1 MWHERLACGD
11 GLSIANTGDRLAD
24 LCRADLRHSKA
35 SSGKHSLLQGNL
47 TVGMLKTFDKSLR
60 NLKNGSVRVSA
71 VNAQAAP
78 GKASALLLFANG
90 TRLRADQWRLIKKG
104 REPISSFDQLE
115 ESTPAANAIGKLNE
129 QLQDYPVKACT
140 SNCL

>member
-1 MWHERLACGD
+1 
-11 GLSIANTGDRLAD
+11 
-24 LCRADLRHSKA
+24 
-35 SSGKHSLLQGNL
+35 
-47 TVGMLKTFDKSLR
+47 MLKTFDKSLR

-115 ESTPAANAIGKLNE
+115 ESTSAANAIGKLNE
-129 QLQDYPVKACT
+129 QLQDENVNTAT
-140 SNCL
+140 LDRETGDILFQFSSNIRLQVFNVAGYEAWEINFPDGTFEFSTYVFE

>member
-1 MWHERLACGD
+1 M
-11 GLSIANTGDRLAD
+11 
-24 LCRADLRHSKA
+24 LR
-35 SSGKHSLLQGNL
+35 
-47 TVGMLKTFDKSLR
+47 TFDNSLS

-104 REPISSFDQLE
+104 REPISSFDQPE

-129 QLQDYPVKACT
+129 QLQDENVNTATLDRETGDILFQFSGNIRLQVFNVAGYEAWEIRFPDGTFEFSTYVFE
-140 SNCL
+140 